1 MHQILGCKQP
11 VHSALQ
17 GGISL
22 GSAKTVFRVCPVK
35 LQIPLIDVKLPF
47 RPVIPHLKRIQ
58 QGRRFSISPCLHP
71 AQVVVRKIRKFIG

>member
-17 GGISL
+17 GGIPL
-22 GSAKTVFRVCPVK
+22 GSAKTVFRVCTVQ

-47 RPVIPHLKRIQ
+47 RPVIPRLKRIQ
-58 QGRRFSISPCLHP
+58 QGRRFPIAPCLHP
-71 AQVVVRKIRKFIG
+71 TQVVVRKIRKFIG